1 MNVKEQHKL
10 KKLIRKYN
18 PILKESIQNAITE
31 DLYNLIIVNGDDKDF
46 ELKDLLK
53 EKEELKAFI
62 MKEFIQLNNQ
72 PITSELK
79 DMDEI
84 SFRKTKGKQGRLKL

>member
-18 PILKESIQNAITE
+18 PILKESIQNALTE

>member
-1 MNVKEQHKL
+1 MTQAEQHKL
-10 KKLIRKYN
+10 KKLITKYN
-18 PILKESIQNAITE
+18 PILKESIQNALTE

-84 SFRKTKGKQGRLKL
+84 SFRKTKGKQGRLKI